1 MSETLSIWLFAGCYA
16 LGCFAVL
23 SVAKMAF
30 SFSQRLTIIETR
42 WETFMEGIGKRAAAA
57 VHRDDNMHGID
68 GILDKY
74 LANHFLSPDEWG
86 AVKVACEKMLI
97 EKTISSD
104 LKIGYVLLAAVCED
118 KMKPYKEFWK
128 TKNAGPATT

>member
-1 MSETLSIWLFAGCYA
+1 MLCFTIVTGAG
-16 LGCFAVL
+16 F
-23 SVAKMAF
+23 AF
-30 SFSQRLTIIETR
+30 SFSNRLAVMETR
-42 WETFMEGIGKRAAAA
+42 WETFVDGVGKRAAAA

-86 AVKVACEKMLI
+86 CVKVACEKMLN

-118 KMKPYKEFWK
+118 KMAPYKEFWK
-128 TKNAGPATT
+128 TKNVGTIPT